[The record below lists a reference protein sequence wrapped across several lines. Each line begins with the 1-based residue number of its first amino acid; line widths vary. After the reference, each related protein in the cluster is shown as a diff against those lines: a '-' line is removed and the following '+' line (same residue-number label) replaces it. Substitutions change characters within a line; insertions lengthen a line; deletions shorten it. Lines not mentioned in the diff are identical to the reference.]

1 MDNPGRFEGKKAV
14 VTGSGGL
21 MGGTIALR
29 LAQEG
34 ADVVLNDRV
43 AERMQPWEERI
54 TALGREVIAVAGN
67 VTKRADAER
76 FVGAALERWG
86 QVDLLVNAAGGFRG
100 PNHNPIWEMSEE
112 DWEVTIGNNTRG
124 VFHCTQ
130 LVLPSMME
138 RRTGKIVNI
147 ASTSWAGEG
156 FLSHYSSS
164 KAAVVAFTRSC
175 ANQLAPYNVNVNA
188 VAPGYTRSAVQQPG
202 AFERFDASKVPLGRA
217 NEPDDIA
224 DAVLFLLSEQAR
236 NISGQLLTVAGGSN
250 PSL

>member
-1 MDNPGRFEGKKAV
+1 MRFEGKKAV

-21 MGGTIALR
+21 MGGTIAFR

-43 AERMQPWEERI
+43 AERTDAWEQKI
-54 TALGREVIAVAGN
+54 KALGRDVVTVVGN
-67 VTKRADAER
+67 VTKREDAAR
-76 FVGAALERWG
+76 FVGAALDRWG

-112 DWEVTIGNNTRG
+112 DWEITMGNNMRG

-156 FLSHYSSS
+156 YLSHYSSS

-175 ANQLAPYNVNVNA
+175 AFQLAEYNINVNA
-188 VAPGYTRSAVQQPG
+188 IAPGYTRSAVQAPG
-202 AFERFDASKVPLGRA
+202 AFDRFDTTRVPLGRA

-224 DAVLFLLSEQAR
+224 DAALFLLSEQAR
-236 NISGQLLTVAGGSN
+236 NISGQLITVAGGSN